1 MAMKLTRTFA
11 LLLALGS
18 LACPSDRSGAQP
30 APQAPA
36 QPRALRDAGPSTK
49 PPGAPAAPAAP
60 TLTALGREIM
70 STWWELKVEQSG
82 RDAEAQRAL
91 SAALDEI
98 ARLEDVLS
106 EWRPGTEISRINDA
120 AGNGEAIAI
129 GPDTYEVMRVGM
141 EVSALSG
148 GAFDL
153 SWAAMRGLYHF
164 ERGVTPTLP
173 DPKLVKERKA
183 LVSYKQIA
191 FDPAAHTVRLKKKGM
206 ALGTGGIAKGYALD
220 RAAAILEQAG
230 FTNYLM
236 FAGGQ
241 VQVHGARSGRAWRV
255 GIKHPRYLD
264 KHIGMFEVHDGSIAT
279 AGDYEH
285 AFVVDGKRIHHII
298 DPATGYPATRS
309 ASVTMITR
317 TGIEA
322 DALDNACFIVGPKR
336 CIEMLAKLPSKP
348 QAVIIDPEMRVFMTP
363 DMESKVLFDPPLVD
377 GRLRDPGDA
386 PAPTR

>member
-1 MAMKLTRTFA
+1 MAMPLTRTFA
-11 LLLALGS
+11 LLLAFGL
-18 LACPSDRSGAQP
+18 LACPSDHGGAQP
-30 APQAPA
+30 APA
-36 QPRALRDAGPSTK
+36 RDAGTSTK
-49 PPGAPAAPAAP
+49 PSASLPAATPAP
-60 TLTALGREIM
+60 TPPSLMALGREIM

-82 RDAEAQRAL
+82 REAEARAAL

-129 GPDTYEVMRVGM
+129 GADTFEVMRVGM

-153 SWAAMRGLYHF
+153 SWAAMRGLYRF
-164 ERGVTPTLP
+164 ERGVPPTLP

-191 FDPAAHTVRLKKKGM
+191 FDPAARTVRLKKKGM

-220 RAAAILEQAG
+220 RAAAILERAG
-230 FTNYLM
+230 FQNYLM

-241 VQVHGARSGRAWRV
+241 VQVHGARAGRAWRV

-264 KHIGMFEVHDGSIAT
+264 QHIGMFEVHDGSIAT

-298 DPATGYPATRS
+298 DPATGYPATRC
-309 ASVTMITR
+309 ASVTLIAQ

-336 CIEMLAKLPSKP
+336 CIELLEKLASKP
-348 QAVIIDPEMRVFMTP
+348 QAVIIDPAMRVFMTTGIQ
-363 DMESKVLFDPPLVD
+363 DRVHFDPPLVD
-377 GRLRDPGDA
+377 GRLRDTGVDA
-386 PAPTR
+386 APPTH